1 VANADRTLLTETQ
14 RHVVRTLADGRP
26 RSGLD
31 LAGQTGLSRSGI
43 WKVIQQLR
51 DLGLPIAAVPGVG
64 YRLARP
70 IELLDP
76 DMIRS
81 RLEPAAACL
90 LGEIYLAEV
99 LASTNT
105 YLREEA
111 RRGAPAGSVCLTEMQ
126 TAGRGRL
133 GRVWQSPFAGNIY
146 LSVLA
151 RFASP
156 AALAGLSLAVGVLV
170 TRALRVAGAAGVG
183 LKWPN
188 DVLWQGGKL
197 GGVLIEIGG
206 EMHGPCAV
214 TVGIGINCWLPQSLI
229 DQIDQPVATL
239 SKIPGME
246 GHSRNGLV
254 AGVLNEL
261 LPALAAFEHQG
272 LQHYAEEWTRY
283 HVHQGLSVRLDTPA
297 GSVRGTARGV
307 DASGAL
313 LLGRE
318 DGTVGAYSTGD
329 VSLRPDSP

>member
-1 VANADRTLLTETQ
+1 M
-14 RHVVRTLADGRP
+14 LADGRP

-43 WKVIQQLR
+43 WKVVRQLK
-51 DLGLPIAAVPGVG
+51 DLGLPISAVPGVG
-64 YRLARP
+64 YRLQRS

-76 DMIRS
+76 ELIRS
-81 RLEPAAACL
+81 HLESAASLRL
-90 LGEIYLAEV
+90 GNIYLAEV
-99 LASTNT
+99 LDSTNT

-111 RRGAPAGSVCLTEMQ
+111 RRGASAGSVCLTEMQ
-126 TAGRGRL
+126 TAGRGRM

-170 TRALRVAGAAGVG
+170 TRALRASGAAGVG

-188 DVLWQGGKL
+188 DLLWRGGKL

-214 TVGIGINCWLPQSLI
+214 MVGVGINCWLPQSLI

-246 GHSRNGLV
+246 SHSRNRVV
-254 AGVLNEL
+254 AGLLNEL
-261 LPALAAFEHQG
+261 LPALAAFESHG
-272 LQHYAEEWTRY
+272 FHHFAEEWTRY
-283 HVHQGLSVRLDTPA
+283 HVHQGLTVRLDTPT
-297 GSVRGTARGV
+297 GSVRGQARGV

-313 LLGRE
+313 LLGSE
-318 DGTVGAYSTGD
+318 DGTVAAYSTGD